1 VTIERP
7 NEVRATNISDIP
19 IRCDFVYLVAVA
31 DVFTQRVLS
40 HRVSIMMASGFRK
53 EALNVD
59 IIAALVGPRSPVAP
73 TKSNRPVFS
82 KPR

>member
-1 VTIERP
+1 
-7 NEVRATNISDIP
+7 
-19 IRCDFVYLVAVA
+19 
-31 DVFTQRVLS
+31 
-40 HRVSIMMASGFRK
+40 MMASGFRM